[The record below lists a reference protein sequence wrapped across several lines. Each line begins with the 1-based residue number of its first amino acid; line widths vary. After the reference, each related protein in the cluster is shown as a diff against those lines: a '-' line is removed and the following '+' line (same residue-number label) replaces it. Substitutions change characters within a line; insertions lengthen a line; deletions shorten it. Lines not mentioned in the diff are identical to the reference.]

1 MIAERLKQA
10 IADHQSGRSAEAQ
23 EGYEFILDAEPNHPD
38 ANNLLGLLYYQRGR
52 YEQSLVYAK
61 IALSLR
67 CDAPEYL
74 NNLGLSL
81 KALERLDEA
90 AAAFKRA
97 IDLHPD
103 FPDAHHNWG
112 LLELDRRRYED
123 ALRHFTLCYEH
134 APQHAHVRNGMA
146 LALMRLDRVEDAIP
160 MLDEQLAMWPQ
171 DMDTLNNLCVARG
184 MQGDYAAAREVAEEA
199 LGRVAIR
206 LNRAHLMLLEGDLEQ
221 GFAEHEVRLRRHDY
235 RQKFSVP
242 RWKGEFLPEGGI
254 QLWAEQGFGDA
265 IQFIRYAPMVKER
278 VGQVFLRCG
287 APLRR
292 LLATV
297 PGIDQVIMPRSSFRS
312 DVHAPLM
319 SMPFIFGTDGD
330 TIPATMPYI
339 AVPPPMDLG
348 VPTSKRKVGLVWAGN
363 PKHARDCNRSRSLT
377 EFAPLAS
384 VDNVAFF
391 SLQLG
396 EAATQRRP
404 EGLAMRDIAP
414 RLEDFLDT
422 ASALAALDL
431 LITVDTSIV
440 HLAGAL
446 SLPAWLIIDNV
457 PDWRWQLNREDSPWY
472 PSVRLF
478 RSDGD
483 YGALFQRIA
492 TALEEFATA

>member
-1 MIAERLKQA
+1 
-10 IADHQSGRSAEAQ
+10 
-23 EGYEFILDAEPNHPD
+23 
-38 ANNLLGLLYYQRGR
+38 
-52 YEQSLVYAK
+52 
-61 IALSLR
+61 
-67 CDAPEYL
+67 
-74 NNLGLSL
+74 
-81 KALERLDEA
+81 
-90 AAAFKRA
+90 
-97 IDLHPD
+97 
-103 FPDAHHNWG
+103 
-112 LLELDRRRYED
+112 
-123 ALRHFTLCYEH
+123 
-134 APQHAHVRNGMA
+134 
-146 LALMRLDRVEDAIP
+146 MRLDRVEDAIP

-199 LGRVAIR
+199 LGRNSGHVAIR